1 MKRKFSVATRMA
13 LSFYKASRGYPLA
26 RVAFALCSLTFFS
39 NVARAADTASGLW
52 TQNLP
57 ELSFH
62 NPFAA
67 CAKNCLFSIYA
78 GQLVN
83 TAMFDIF
90 IKKHTM
96 PWDWQYKDAYLV
108 SGTFDRPVLTWGRH
122 FEIDTEVGVGK
133 RFGFLHEEEAWG
145 AIYFR
150 VKAFPWD
157 KYIRTSVA
165 ASTGLDYAS
174 DIPAYELLRNANGH
188 GDRLLHYLSPE
199 LTLGLPQY
207 PDLDFVARFHHRSG
221 GALPVFNHTGGG
233 AQFGELGIRYRL

>member
-1 MKRKFSVATRMA
+1 MRRECSVAAGMA
-13 LSFYKASRGYPLA
+13 LSLHKAARWCALA
-26 RVAFALCSLTFFS
+26 RLALALCLLPFFPTCS
-39 NVARAADTASGLW
+39 RAADAPSGL
-52 TQNLP
+52 LP
-57 ELSFH
+57 PILSDLSFH
-62 NPFAA
+62 NPFAP
-67 CAKNCLFSIYA
+67 CAKNCLFGIYA
-78 GQLVN
+78 GQLVDS
-83 TAMFDIF
+83 AMYDIF
-90 IKKHTM
+90 IKKHIM
-96 PWDWQYKDAYLV
+96 PWDWHYKDAYLV
-108 SGTFDRPVLTWGRH
+108 SGTFDRPVVNWGRH
-122 FEIDTEVGVGK
+122 FEVDTEVGVGK
-133 RFGFLHEEEAWG
+133 RFGFLHEEEIWG
-145 AIYFR
+145 ALYFR

-157 KYIRTSVA
+157 NYIRTSVA